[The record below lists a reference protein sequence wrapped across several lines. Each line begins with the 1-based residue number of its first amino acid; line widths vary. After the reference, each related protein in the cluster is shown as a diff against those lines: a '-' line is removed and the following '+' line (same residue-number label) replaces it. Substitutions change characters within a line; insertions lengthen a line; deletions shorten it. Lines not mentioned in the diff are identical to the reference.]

1 MRGRYREFQ
10 AKGADVA
17 AIGMGIPEMAAD
29 FREKQDVPFPLLV
42 DRTKETY
49 RALEMKR
56 GTLWEVAGPPV
67 WLRYAKGLLGG
78 HSQAIEK
85 PKQDPLQLGGVVV
98 TDRGGDVLYEFRSST
113 SSDNPPI
120 DDVLAALP

>member
-1 MRGRYREFQ
+1 MSGRYDEFT

-42 DRTKETY
+42 DRTKQTY

-56 GTLWEVAGPPV
+56 GTLWDVAGPPV
-67 WLRYAKGLLGG
+67 WLRFAKGIFGG
-78 HSQAIEK
+78 HGVDK
-85 PKQDPLQLGGVVV
+85 PKQDPLQMGGVLVV
-98 TDRGGDVLYEFRSST
+98 DRGGDVLYEFRASA
-113 SSDNPPI
+113 SSDAPPI
-120 DDVLAALP
+120 EDVLAAVP

>member
-1 MRGRYREFQ
+1 LSGRFEEFQ
-10 AKGADVA
+10 AKGAGIA

-29 FREKQDVPFPLLV
+29 FREKQSVPFPLLV

-67 WLRYAKGLLGG
+67 WLRYAKGMLSG
-78 HSQAIEK
+78 HGVEK
-85 PKQDPLQLGGVVV
+85 PKQDPLQMGGVLVV
-98 TDRGGDVLYEFRSST
+98 DRGGKTLYEFRSSNA
-113 SSDNPPI
+113 SENPPV
-120 DDVLAALP
+120 DEVLAALP